1 MIFLFIVYSIYNMH
15 LLIRYVK
22 KILILNITEAISWW
36 ILCVYIY
43 CRYLAKSYSKH
54 HLTMSDPSRKPCDMS
69 GDLELPE
76 FKDGITNGAKWYSVA
91 GGMGIQ

>member
-1 MIFLFIVYSIYNMH
+1 
-15 LLIRYVK
+15 
-22 KILILNITEAISWW
+22 
-36 ILCVYIY
+36 
-43 CRYLAKSYSKH
+43 
-54 HLTMSDPSRKPCDMS
+54 MSDPTRKPCDMS